1 MSWRKSDY
9 INITTTTLQGLFSRR
24 EVRGAR
30 DGSGKKETKK
40 RMDDS
45 GVGRKDEANYHS
57 HSRHVITLLTVVR
70 PSTLSRAQSSVDSRC
85 GEEHKKE
92 CVRSGRRAEGGKEE
106 RRGGDRPGPASEI
119 CLIKNEKLDHVIIYC
134 GKERRRRR
142 RS

>member
-1 MSWRKSDY
+1 MSSRKSDY
-9 INITTTTLQGLFSRR
+9 INITTTTLQGLFSQRERR
-24 EVRGAR
+24 ERIEGDPEMRG
-30 DGSGKKETKK
+30 KK

-92 CVRSGRRAEGGKEE
+92 CARSGRRAEGGKEE

-134 GKERRRRR
+134 GKGRRRRR

>member
-1 MSWRKSDY
+1 M
-9 INITTTTLQGLFSRR
+9 
-24 EVRGAR
+24 GA
-30 DGSGKKETKK
+30 GEKETKK

-70 PSTLSRAQSSVDSRC
+70 PSTLSRAQSSVHSRC

-92 CVRSGRRAEGGKEE
+92 CARSGRRAEGGKEE

-134 GKERRRRR
+134 GKGRRRRR